1 MWLQPGVRL
10 MGEACSAPRPDSQAS
25 GVRSPPG
32 RASSLTLG
40 SYRLQ
45 PPIMPPPTV
54 QSTLK
59 ALTVYSMLATVQN
72 NAIHSEFTHNE
83 EYYVLQ

>member
-10 MGEACSAPRPDSQAS
+10 VGEACPAPRPDSQVL

-32 RASSLTLG
+32 RSSSLTLG
-40 SYRLQ
+40 SCRLQ
-45 PPIMPPPTV
+45 PLIMPPPTV
-54 QSTLK
+54 QITLK
-59 ALTVYSMLATVQN
+59 ALTVSSMPATMQN